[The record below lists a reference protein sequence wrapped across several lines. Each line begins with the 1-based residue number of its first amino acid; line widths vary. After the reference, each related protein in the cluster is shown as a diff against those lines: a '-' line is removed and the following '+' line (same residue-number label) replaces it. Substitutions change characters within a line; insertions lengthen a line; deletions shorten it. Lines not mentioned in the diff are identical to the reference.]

1 MAEYLGVYCDYLV
14 ELSDIREDRITKLT
28 ANKLELTDD
37 IKAILQDFMLQLE
50 SPLTGKVYVSKEENT
65 ETVS

>member
-1 MAEYLGVYCDYLV
+1 MGVSCDYLV
-14 ELSDIREDRITKLT
+14 GISDIREDRITKLT